1 VSLDRRSKLA
11 TLTAISKCGYKR
23 LKRAVAVSIPI
34 AKGSPD
40 RQCCQ
45 SVITEGLERYRDH
58 QRITPIRV
66 AQGAGFCSLRLKQN
80 VMAVMLTTFSFADVG
95 GKILVERR
103 REFWQEGW
111 SDEFRSCLV
120 SE

>member
-1 VSLDRRSKLA
+1 
-11 TLTAISKCGYKR
+11 
-23 LKRAVAVSIPI
+23 
-34 AKGSPD
+34 
-40 RQCCQ
+40 
-45 SVITEGLERYRDH
+45 
-58 QRITPIRV
+58 
-66 AQGAGFCSLRLKQN
+66 
-80 VMAVMLTTFSFADVG
+80 MAVMLTTFSFADVG